1 MRIAQIHN
9 THGSPLN
16 DVHISYIHN
25 TKSAICICIPQTL
38 KPKNIHRHFSV
49 RVIAS
54 HIHSIVFLLLALS
67 PRLCASVVLCAV
79 HVHAQNIYTRPTE
92 KKLKGLLQHCES
104 SKGFTCKY
112 LFGFLSYL
120 NYTLRSV
127 ELVWLGYDMIRCGAI
142 EHVQLRTEYISSL
155 FLRGIRFKPLRM
167 RSWTPFYG
175 PNVCVCVRVHMCVRV
190 MSLCVCNI
198 ICICY
203 YAFARKCTVPNHRHL
218 LRWARLGRLERFCT
232 VLLRI
237 SNAMRMK

>member
-54 HIHSIVFLLLALS
+54 HTHSIVFLLLALS

-79 HVHAQNIYTRPTE
+79 HVHAQNIYTRPIRFGIPK

-155 FLRGIRFKPLRM
+155 FLRGIRFSRFVCEAEPHFMARM
-167 RSWTPFYG
+167 C
-175 PNVCVCVRVHMCVRV
+175 VCVCPCAY
-190 MSLCVCNI
+190 VCPGDVSV
-198 ICICY
+198 C
-203 YAFARKCTVPNHRHL
+203 
-218 LRWARLGRLERFCT
+218 
-232 VLLRI
+232 
-237 SNAMRMK
+237 M

>member
-25 TKSAICICIPQTL
+25 TESAICICIPQTL

-92 KKLKGLLQHCES
+92 KKTQRITTALWKFKRFYLQVFVRILIVS
-104 SKGFTCKY
+104 
-112 LFGFLSYL
+112 
-120 NYTLRSV
+120 
-127 ELVWLGYDMIRCGAI
+127 
-142 EHVQLRTEYISSL
+142 QLHSSL
-155 FLRGIRFKPLRM
+155 RWAGLAWLWYDPVRCYRACTIANRIYFI
-167 RSWTPFYG
+167 PFSSRHSIQAASYAKLN
-175 PNVCVCVRVHMCVRV
+175 PILWPECVCVCVCP
-190 MSLCVCNI
+190 CAYVCPGDVSV
-198 ICICY
+198 C
-203 YAFARKCTVPNHRHL
+203 
-218 LRWARLGRLERFCT
+218 
-232 VLLRI
+232 
-237 SNAMRMK
+237 M